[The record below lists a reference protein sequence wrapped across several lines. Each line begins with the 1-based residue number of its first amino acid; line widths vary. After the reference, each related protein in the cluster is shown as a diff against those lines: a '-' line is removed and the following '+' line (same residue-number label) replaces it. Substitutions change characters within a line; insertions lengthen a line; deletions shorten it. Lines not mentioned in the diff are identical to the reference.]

1 VGHEGVATRCRDF
14 SLPTFAITGF
24 RFFSSSAG
32 VELDWHFPLFL
43 LSKKEINMIHI
54 KNLTKEYKTKKGMVS
69 GVDRVTLTIEEGEI
83 FGIVGYSG
91 AGKSSLLRCIN
102 LLERPTSG
110 QIEVNGLDLTKLR
123 GEDLRKSRLKMGMI
137 FQHFHLISQKTV
149 AENIAFALR
158 AANTPKKKI
167 AGRVNELLEMVSLTE
182 KKDVFP
188 AQLSGGQKQRVGIAR
203 ALANNPS
210 VLLCDEA
217 TSALDPNTTLAILRL
232 LKKINREL
240 NITIVLITHEM
251 NVVKEVCDRMA
262 VMQDGRVVEEGDVY
276 DIFSNPQAELTKEFI
291 SSVVSFD
298 VPRSILEACTGRIVK
313 VLFRGNVAG
322 EGVISD
328 TIQQFDVRGNFLH
341 GSIEYI
347 QERSLGMFL
356 MEIQGHPDNINRAIT
371 YMEGRGAQV
380 EVMTNGI

>member
-1 VGHEGVATRCRDF
+1 
-14 SLPTFAITGF
+14 
-24 RFFSSSAG
+24 
-32 VELDWHFPLFL
+32 
-43 LSKKEINMIHI
+43 MIHI
-54 KNLTKEYKTKKGMVS
+54 HDLSKEYQTKKGSVV
-69 GVDRVTLTIEEGEI
+69 GVDRVNLTIEKGEI

-110 QIEVNGLDLTKLR
+110 QIEVNGKNLTELK
-123 GEDLRKSRLKMGMI
+123 GEELRKARLKMGMI
-137 FQHFHLISQKTV
+137 FQHFYLISQKTV
-149 AENIAFALR
+149 GENIAFALK
-158 AANTPKKKI
+158 AAKTPKEKVTP
-167 AGRVNELLEMVSLTE
+167 RVLELLEMVGLTD

-217 TSALDPNTTLAILRL
+217 TSALDPNTTLSILRL

-251 NVVKEVCDRMA
+251 NVVKEICDRLA
-262 VMQDGRVVEEGDVY
+262 VMQDGRVLEEGRVY
-276 DIFSNPQAELTKEFI
+276 DIFSNPKEELTKEFI
-291 SSVVSFD
+291 SSVVSFE
-298 VPRSILEACTGRIVK
+298 VPQTILNQVTGRIVK
-313 VLFRGNVAG
+313 VLFRGSVAG

-328 TIQQFDVRGNFLH
+328 TVQQFDVRGNFLH
-341 GSIEYI
+341 GAIEYI
-347 QERSLGMFL
+347 QEMPLGLFL
-356 MEIQGHPDNINRAIT
+356 MEIQGHPDNITRAIT

-380 EVMTNGI
+380 EVMRNGH

>member
-1 VGHEGVATRCRDF
+1 
-14 SLPTFAITGF
+14 
-24 RFFSSSAG
+24 
-32 VELDWHFPLFL
+32 
-43 LSKKEINMIHI
+43 MIHI
-54 KNLTKEYKTKKGMVS
+54 KNVSKEYITKKGTVK
-69 GVDRVTLTIEEGEI
+69 GVDHVNLSIKEGEV

-102 LLERPTSG
+102 LLEKPTNG
-110 QIEVNGLDLTKLR
+110 EIHVNGRDLSKLK
-123 GEDLRKSRLKMGMI
+123 GEELRKARLKIGMI
-137 FQHFHLISQKTV
+137 FQHFYLISQKTV
-149 AENIAFALR
+149 AENIAFALK
-158 AANTPKKKI
+158 AANTPKKEI
-167 AGRVNELLEMVSLTE
+167 ASRVLELLEMVGLSD
-182 KKDVFP
+182 KKDVYP

-232 LKKINREL
+232 LKKINRVL

-251 NVVKEVCDRMA
+251 NVVKEICDRMA

-276 DIFSNPQAELTKEFI
+276 DIFSEPQADLTKEFI

-298 VPRSILEACTGRIVK
+298 VPQSILKACTGRIVK
-313 VLFRGNVAG
+313 VLFRGNMAG
-322 EGVISD
+322 EGIISD
-328 TIQQFDVRGNFLH
+328 TVQQFDVRGNFLH

-347 QERSLGMFL
+347 QERPLGLFL
-356 MEIQGHPDNINRAIT
+356 MEIQGHPDNIMRAIT

-380 EVMTNGI
+380 EVIQNGD